1 MYSANA
7 TMRAKFRIHFRYTR
21 QRNTTFTQLYHPAQ
35 KLEQRQ
41 KRLARALNTV
51 HIHRIQVFH
60 INGGIYFRPYL
71 RTKFLRIL
79 QIICIRTPWSYWI
92 LFRTIRMFSHKSSPG
107 NNFEALSRSK
117 CIQFYQSLF
126 HTRGYHKLLP
136 AQPEIPMH
144 ECPATAP

>member
-51 HIHRIQVFH
+51 HIHRIQVF
-60 INGGIYFRPYL
+60 ISTAAFIFVRIFAPNSSAYCKSFASGRPGAIGFCSVLYECSP
-71 RTKFLRIL
+71 TKVAPAITLK
-79 QIICIRTPWSYWI
+79 PWAEANASNSIKAFSYA
-92 LFRTIRMFSHKSSPG
+92 R
-107 NNFEALSRSK
+107 
-117 CIQFYQSLF
+117 
-126 HTRGYHKLLP
+126 LP
-136 AQPEIPMH
+136 
-144 ECPATAP
+144 